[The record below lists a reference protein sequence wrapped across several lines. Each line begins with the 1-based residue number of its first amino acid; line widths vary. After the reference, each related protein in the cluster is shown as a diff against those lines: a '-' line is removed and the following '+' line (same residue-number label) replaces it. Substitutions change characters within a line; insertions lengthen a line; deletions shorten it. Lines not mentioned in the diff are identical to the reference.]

1 MKKTHNEKIDLAFQL
16 FNQNKLAETKNVLL
30 ALMDENIIDAH
41 DEVLHLFGIVLY
53 RENDFEGS
61 IKKISEA
68 ITLSPEKSL
77 FHSNLAEIYRA
88 QGNLNKSIFHGEK
101 AIELNPNFS
110 QNFSNLGIAYYDNNE
125 LELAEKSQI
134 KALKLNPNNTHA
146 LNNLGS
152 IFFKKNLPDQSEV
165 FFKKAISLD
174 TNNAEYRGNLINVLI
189 SSNRENEAIA
199 EGFKALERF
208 KDSVL
213 FFNHIGRALSKI
225 EQFDRAIEIYK
236 NTLRVDPNNLEA
248 LLAVASNLTEINQC
262 DESEIYCNKLFEL
275 KDFRAETY
283 TLKGKI
289 KNDQGFHEDA
299 KEYFLEA
306 IRLNPT
312 YMPAY
317 INFGH
322 ILIERGRLDEAKQIF
337 LDALKIND
345 QDLSARLALTNLNRT
360 KDKDE
365 NFLFLLEKS
374 KEQKNM
380 LGVDAIHIHFALG
393 KSYEDIKDF
402 DSAFNHFNLGCE
414 KKRKTINY
422 DANNTNQIALNIKK
436 IITKDFVE
444 KFKHIGN
451 KSQLPIF
458 VLGMPRSG
466 TTLVETILDSH
477 SQIFGAGELNHIIRI
492 CGMRDG
498 KDSGYPASLLDIA
511 GEDLKSMADNYIEQL
526 IKISPNASRI
536 VDKMPA
542 NFFYLG
548 LIYTLFPNAKI
559 IHVMRDPIDTCFSNF
574 KHLFHKGQLHS
585 YTLEETAKFYLDYLV
600 IMEHWR
606 NILPKNA
613 FYEMQYENLVEN
625 PEQISKDLLRFCGL
639 EWEENCINFH
649 TSNRKVKTAS
659 VLQVRQPIYKTSMK
673 KWQDFEKHLQPLIE
687 ILGQLNI
694 DA

>member
-1 MKKTHNEKIDLAFQL
+1 MKKNHNEKIDLAFQL
-16 FNQNKLAETKNVLL
+16 FNQKKFAETKNVLL
-30 ALMDENIIDAH
+30 ELMHENVIEAH
-41 DEVLHLFGIVLY
+41 DEVLHLFGLVLY

-68 ITLSPEKSL
+68 ITLSPKKSL

-88 QGNLNKSIFHGEK
+88 QGHLNKSIFHGEK
-101 AIELNPNFS
+101 AVELNPTFS

-125 LELAEKSQI
+125 LEQAEKTQKRAI
-134 KALKLNPNNTHA
+134 ELNPTNTHA

-152 IFFKKNLPDQSEV
+152 IFFKKNLPDQAEF

-174 TNNAEYRGNLINVLI
+174 TNNAEYRGNLINLLI

-199 EGFKALERF
+199 EGFHALKLF
-208 KDSVL
+208 KDSII
-213 FFNHIGRALSKI
+213 FFNLIGRALSKI
-225 EQFDRAIEIYK
+225 EQFDKAIEIYK
-236 NTLRVDPNNLEA
+236 NTLRIDPNNLEA
-248 LLAVASNLTEINQC
+248 LLATASNLTEINKYN
-262 DESEIYCNKLFEL
+262 ESEIFCNKLFEL
-275 KDFRAETY
+275 RDFRAETY

-289 KNDQGFHEDA
+289 KNDQGFYEEA
-299 KEYFLEA
+299 KKYFLEA
-306 IRLNPT
+306 IKLNPS

-317 INFGH
+317 VNFGH
-322 ILIERGRLDEAKQIF
+322 ILIERGKLEEAKDIF
-337 LDALKIND
+337 LDALKING
-345 QDLSARLALTNLNRT
+345 QDLSVRLALANLNRT

-374 KEQKNM
+374 KEQKTM
-380 LGVDAIHIHFALG
+380 LGADAIHIHFALG
-393 KSYEDIKDF
+393 KSFEDIKDF
-402 DSAFNHFNLGCE
+402 ESAFKHFNLGCE
-414 KKRKTINY
+414 KKRKSINY
-422 DANNTNQIALNIKK
+422 NAENTNQIVSNIKK
-436 IITKDFVE
+436 IVTKDFIE

-451 KSQLPIF
+451 KSQIPIF

-498 KDSGYPASLLDIA
+498 KDLGYPASLMDITDE
-511 GEDLKSMADNYIEQL
+511 GLKSMADHYLEQL
-526 IKISPNASRI
+526 TKISPSASKI

-548 LIYTLFPNAKI
+548 LIYILFPNAKI

-585 YTLEETAKFYLDYLV
+585 YTLEETAKFYLDYADL
-600 IMEHWR
+600 MKHWR
-606 NILPKNA
+606 NVLPKNA
-613 FYEMQYENLVEN
+613 FYEMQYENLVED
-625 PEQISKDLLRFCGL
+625 PEKISKDLLNFCGL

-649 TSNRKVKTAS
+649 TNNRKVKTAS

-673 KWQDFEKHLQPLIE
+673 KWQDFEKHLQPLTD